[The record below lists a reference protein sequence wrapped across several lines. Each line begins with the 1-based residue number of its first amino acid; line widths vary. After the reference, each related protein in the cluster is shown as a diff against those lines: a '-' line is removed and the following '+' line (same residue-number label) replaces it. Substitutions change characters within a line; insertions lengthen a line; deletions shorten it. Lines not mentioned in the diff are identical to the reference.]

1 MMTNEEILLDRAK
14 NNDAEAMF
22 ILGVNELFKNKNYE
36 HSFSWFKKAYE
47 NGDNKAAFGLAITS
61 FELNNNSKYYWGNV
75 VLNKFGKNYIKE
87 DKNYKLFILT
97 SNKKNVEI
105 GIGYEQNYQNI
116 IMNHNDLME
125 NKYIYN
131 ETIEE
136 ELSGL
141 CLYSDEEK
149 DYGDMKKFF
158 STHTLD
164 DKLNPIVAIVKKNK
178 SVLQH
183 LYKFLTSSQSY
194 CYTNGKL
201 NIPVLII
208 DDEVDQASVDTKD
221 SENIEGASAINR
233 MIRTILDCL
242 NRYSYVGYT
251 ATPFANVFVN
261 PDREDIFCPPDDS
274 WLGSIFYNGRCG

>member
-87 DKNYKLFILT
+87 DKNYKLFVLT

-116 IMNHNDLME
+116 IMKHNDLME

-136 ELSGL
+136 ELP
-141 CLYSDEEK
+141 
-149 DYGDMKKFF
+149 
-158 STHTLD
+158 D
-164 DKLNPIVAIVKKNK
+164 DK
-178 SVLQH
+178 
-183 LYKFLTSSQSY
+183 
-194 CYTNGKL
+194 
-201 NIPVLII
+201 
-208 DDEVDQASVDTKD
+208 
-221 SENIEGASAINR
+221 
-233 MIRTILDCL
+233 
-242 NRYSYVGYT
+242 
-251 ATPFANVFVN
+251 
-261 PDREDIFCPPDDS
+261 
-274 WLGSIFYNGRCG
+274 